1 MGKSNRQIGENMD
14 KAPNNDKYDSVDGST
29 SSPSID
35 NSDSQLTSAML
46 SQLKD
51 SGTSDFQFRQKN
63 EVHKD
68 STESTPK
75 R

>member
-1 MGKSNRQIGENMD
+1 MD
-14 KAPNNDKYDSVDGST
+14 KAPNNEKHTSIDGST

-35 NSDSQLTSAML
+35 NSDSSLTSAML

-51 SGTSDFQFRQKN
+51 SSESDFKYKQAN
-63 EVHKD
+63 EAHKD